1 MLLVEDDDLSTKVM
15 GRIFRNDFEIFNCDS
30 ANEFYEK
37 HNNTNFDIIIMDVSL
52 NGTKNGLELI
62 KEIKELP
69 LFNGTPI
76 LCFTAHAQDK
86 MRQKAFESGADYF
99 ITKPISNKILID
111 TVNFLLEPNFHKN

>member
-69 LFNGTPI
+69 LFKTGLPYFVLPRTRRIRCVKKHLNPGLII
-76 LCFTAHAQDK
+76 LLQSPFQIK
-86 MRQKAFESGADYF
+86 Y
-99 ITKPISNKILID
+99 
-111 TVNFLLEPNFHKN
+111 